1 MRRAL
6 LILLLALPAAAQTLI
21 EAIDRAVANPKL
33 DHAIWAIDVEDDAGN
48 VLYSRNAA
56 TLVMPASNR
65 KIFAASSIINCLG
78 EDHRFTTELW
88 LDGNGNLVMR
98 GSGDPSLGGRWA
110 YDRDAVFAS
119 FVSAV
124 RARGIAE
131 VNDIVADVSQFDRV
145 TIPGSWKAGN
155 LGADYAAPVDALAY
169 NENVVGVVVEECAR
183 PVVATDPMFVDGV
196 ESVTC
201 GPGEPEAKVDV
212 VSDENVVRVTGS
224 MAKQFKDLPAVASP
238 GLYAAQ
244 ALRDALRRDGIKVRG
259 ALRLNIVPAAWRERI
274 ATIDSPPVWQLL
286 TVVLKISQ
294 NLYAE
299 MMFKATAGNY
309 GGAETL
315 ERDFLTSEVGIDPA
329 EFRFVDGSG
338 LSSDDLVTA
347 RAIVRMFR
355 WMNAPPRR
363 GLTWLMLA
371 MPGEEGTLRKRLL
384 PLATRLRGKT
394 GTIAGVNAL
403 SGIVR
408 GNSGGYRYFSVVL
421 NHSIADSAS
430 ATKAIDEVVAAVSD
444 F

>member
-6 LILLLALPAAAQTLI
+6 LVLLLAFPAAAQTLT

-33 DHAIWAIDVEDDAGN
+33 DRAIWAIDVEDDAGN

-65 KIFAASSIINCLG
+65 KIFAAASIINCLG
-78 EDHRFTTELW
+78 TDHRFTTELW

-110 YDRDAVFAS
+110 YDRDTVFAS

-145 TIPGSWKAGN
+145 TLPGTWKIGN

-169 NENVVGVVVEECAR
+169 NENVVGVAVEDCAR
-183 PVVATDPMFVDGV
+183 PVVATDPNFIDAV
-196 ESVTC
+196 ETVTC
-201 GPGEPEAKVDV
+201 GPGEPDAKIDV
-212 VSDENVVRVTGS
+212 VSDENVVRVTGP
-224 MAKQFKDLPAVASP
+224 MTKKFTDLPAVASP

-259 ALRLNIVPAAWRERI
+259 ALRLNIAPVAWRERI
-274 ATIDSPPVWQLL
+274 ATIESPPLWQLL
-286 TVVLKISQ
+286 TVMLKVSQ

-299 MMFKATAGNY
+299 MLFKATAGNY
-309 GGAETL
+309 RGAWIL

-347 RAIVRMFR
+347 RAIVSMFR
-355 WMNAPPRR
+355 WMNAPQRR
-363 GLTWLMLA
+363 GLDWLMLA
-371 MPGEEGTLRKRLL
+371 TPGEEGTLSKRLL
-384 PLATRLRGKT
+384 PLAARFRGKT
-394 GTIAGVNAL
+394 GTISGVNAL

-408 GNSGGYRYFSVVL
+408 GNNGGYRYFAVVL
-421 NHSIADSAS
+421 NHSIADWAA
-430 ATKAIDEVVAAVSD
+430 ATKAIDDVVAAVSD